1 MFVNC
6 EDRKATVIF
15 IERGKK
21 EKRKIEKRKGL
32 YILLF
37 EQSKV
42 NYTYVVSDSFTKR
55 SNNILSLSLSL
66 LPSELF

>member
-1 MFVNC
+1 VNC
-6 EDRKATVIF
+6 EDRKTFVIF

-21 EKRKIEKRKGL
+21 EERKSKKEKGL

-37 EQSKV
+37 EQLKV
-42 NYTYVVSDSFTKR
+42 NYTYVVGDSFTKR
-55 SNNILSLSLSL
+55 SNNILILSLSL